1 MKFTGDFFTLATFRN
16 VPRSRYDEVV
26 HQIPPDELKDLHLEI
41 SMFRANNES
50 GDLGEEAILGIWP
63 ALTWIEF
70 VQERLGRILGSYN
83 MIPDKSFS
91 GIVCSTLLN
100 EAYNFQQLPP
110 SAVLVAST
118 YSGENAATKTYNA
131 VLDEV
136 GGLMPGQL
144 VHIAHNMLSDEAFR
158 TGFRIGQFITVWES
172 PEAAQKGEEILRPI
186 LQKQRLSLTQVD
198 LTIPVRKVIVR
209 ETVTTSTHS

>member
-1 MKFTGDFFTLATFRN
+1 MGNFYTLATFRN

-26 HQIPPDELKDLHLEI
+26 RQIPPDELKDLHLEI

-50 GDLGEEAILGIWP
+50 SDLGEEGILGIWP
-63 ALTWIEF
+63 ALTWISF
-70 VQERLGRILGSYN
+70 VQKRLGGILGSYA

-118 YSGENAATKTYNA
+118 YSGANATTKTYNA

-136 GGLMPGQL
+136 GGLMQGQL
-144 VHIAHNMLSDEAFR
+144 VHIAHNILSDEAFK
-158 TGFRIGQFITVWES
+158 TGFRMGQFIAVWES
-172 PEAAQKGEEILRPI
+172 PEAAQKGQETLQPI
-186 LQKQRLSLTQVD
+186 LQKQGLSLARID
-198 LTIPVRKVIVR
+198 LTLPVRKIIVR
-209 ETVTTSTHS
+209 ETVTTSTQ